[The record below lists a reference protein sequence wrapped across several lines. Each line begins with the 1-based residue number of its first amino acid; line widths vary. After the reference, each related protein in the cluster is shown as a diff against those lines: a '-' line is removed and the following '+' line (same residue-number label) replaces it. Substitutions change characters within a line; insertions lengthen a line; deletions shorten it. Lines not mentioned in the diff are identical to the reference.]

1 MWTQLSPV
9 EYCPRTLQGGG
20 QQGEGRGE
28 EDNSGRVG
36 GGERGGGQL
45 GEGWGK
51 GRGEEDNK
59 GRVGG
64 RGGGEL
70 FGGYVGQNIVIR
82 GKIHIFRVPVLSSG
96 FH

>member
-1 MWTQLSPV
+1 M
-9 EYCPRTLQGGG
+9 
-20 QQGEGRGE
+20 
-28 EDNSGRVG
+28 VG

-70 FGGYVGQNIVIR
+70 FRSYEGQNIVIR
-82 GKIHIFRVPVLSSG
+82 GKYTYLEFLFFQVDFIDSSAV
-96 FH
+96 

>member
-1 MWTQLSPV
+1 M
-9 EYCPRTLQGGG
+9 
-20 QQGEGRGE
+20 
-28 EDNSGRVG
+28 VG

-70 FGGYVGQNIVIR
+70 FGSYVGHNIVIR